1 MCFNHAS
8 YIYFNACL
16 CSCLSSFFTTLD
28 KHITGFLWN
37 DKQPRISKVM
47 LQRHQSQGGLSLP
60 NFRYYYWAANIQKIL
75 YWIKH
80 PQVSWCLN
88 EAKSCTSSSLLA
100 LVTSR
105 LPLSP
110 RKHSTNP
117 TVIATLNIL
126 AQFRKNFGFTDLSA
140 LNPIHDNHLFPPSRL
155 DCAFSLWLKNGIS
168 NIGQLYISGVF
179 GNSGDI
185 FKRYNIPQSHLFR
198 YFQVR
203 HFARSYNS
211 NFPYSPP
218 DSAYEKILNTQPKA
232 KGFISQIYQIINSLT
247 DTNIGKIKAD
257 WEKELGMNIPH
268 SFWKQAL
275 IRVNNSS
282 SCARLN
288 LIQFKVL
295 HRLHYSNS
303 KLSKIYSTV
312 ADSCNRCHNSPA
324 DLTHMFWSC
333 PHLTTYWNKVLKVL
347 ADSLSL
353 NLTPNAWMCIFG
365 VQGDGDKTLINKH
378 KNKISFSTLLAR
390 RRIFNGLEI
399 TPSPKLFYVAE
410 GFGVL
415 LKIGEN

>member
-1 MCFNHAS
+1 M
-8 YIYFNACL
+8 
-16 CSCLSSFFTTLD
+16 
-28 KHITGFLWN
+28 
-37 DKQPRISKVM
+37 
-47 LQRHQSQGGLSLP
+47 
-60 NFRYYYWAANIQKIL
+60 
-75 YWIKH
+75 
-80 PQVSWCLN
+80 
-88 EAKSCTSSSLLA
+88 
-100 LVTSR
+100 
-105 LPLSP
+105 
-110 RKHSTNP
+110 
-117 TVIATLNIL
+117 
-126 AQFRKNFGFTDLSA
+126 
-140 LNPIHDNHLFPPSRL
+140 
-155 DCAFSLWLKNGIS
+155 
-168 NIGQLYISGVF
+168 F

-185 FKRYNIPQSHLFR
+185 FKRYNIPQSHLFC

-257 WEKELGMNIPH
+257 WEKELGMDIPD

-275 IRVNNSS
+275 IRVNKSS

-303 KLSKIYSTV
+303 KLSKMYSTV

-378 KNKISFSTLLAR
+378 KNIIAFSTLLAR
-390 RRIFNGLEI
+390 RRILMDWKSHHPPNCSMWLRDLVFFLKLEKI
-399 TPSPKLFYVAE
+399 KFSLRGHPDTFISTWGPIIKYFDE
-410 GFGVL
+410 
-415 LKIGEN
+415 LKTLSLDSWTCSVPLRPTSLI